1 MKRLVLKIISAFIC
15 GVVFISCSSDNVG
28 KIEDRTGI
36 VTFGANFH
44 IINCITTVTIF
55 LDSENIGTLQNP
67 VDAIADCE
75 ETGNLTKEI
84 SVGKH
89 TYRIEIRPL
98 LGEGCKKDITGTFV
112 ISENE
117 CKKIFVDFL
126 QVFNK

>member
-1 MKRLVLKIISAFIC
+1 MKKLVLMIIPVLIC
-15 GVVFISCSSDNVG
+15 GVMFISCSSDNVE

-67 VDAIADCE
+67 VDAIVDCE

-89 TYRIEIRPL
+89 TYRVEIRPL
-98 LGEGCKKDITGTFV
+98 LDEGCKKDIAGTLV

-117 CKKIFVDFL
+117 CKKIFIDYL
-126 QVFNK
+126 QVFDK